1 MSRRN
6 PHSPRGVSLSPVAH
20 GAGIGVGAIEAG
32 LIRLLGRAWVRR
44 QPRDLL
50 AYAYDATG
58 EKHLPDIVVFPAD
71 GAQVAACVRAA
82 AENGLA
88 VVPRGAATNLS
99 GGTLPVKGGM
109 VINMLRMNRVL
120 SVDPY
125 GRLAVVQAGATN
137 ESLQRAVAPFGLFYA
152 PDPSSMRVAT
162 IGGSLAENAGGPRCA
177 KYGVTLNHVLGLR
190 IVLADGTEIEVGGR
204 LQEPP
209 GLDLTSL
216 MVGSEGTLGI
226 ITEAT
231 VRLTPLP
238 EAYRT
243 LLGVFG
249 GLTEAMAAVSAIVAE
264 RIVPAAL
271 ELMDHNTVEV
281 INAGRPGSF
290 PEDADAVLLIEVDGD
305 AGEIDSQARRI
316 QQVLSAHHALDIQVA
331 ATAEERD
338 QLWEARRAG
347 YGALAR
353 SSASLS
359 AMDVTVPRDRLV
371 EMLGEVL
378 RLSHEHQLKVFVTAH
393 AGDGNMHPTVP
404 FDPADADQ
412 VRRLHR
418 LTEDITRA
426 CVALGGSISGEHGI
440 GIEKLSGMSLQF
452 SEEVLELMRSAK
464 KAFDPADVLNPGK
477 NIPAPVGK
485 W

>member
-1 MSRRN
+1 MSTSI
-6 PHSPRGVSLSPVAH
+6 PHRP
-20 GAGIGVGAIEAG
+20 GAGASCPVGIGTKAGIKAVEAG
-32 LIRLLGRAWVRR
+32 LVRLLGRTWVRC

-50 AYAYDATG
+50 AYAYDGTG
-58 EKHLPDIVVFPAD
+58 EKYLPDIVVFPAD
-71 GAQVAACVRAA
+71 TAQVATCVRAA
-82 AENGLA
+82 AEAAL
-88 VVPRGAATNLS
+88 VVIPRGAATNLS
-99 GGTLPVKGGM
+99 GGTLPIHGGM

-120 SVDPY
+120 HVDPC

-137 ESLQRAVAPFGLFYA
+137 ESLQGAVAPFHLFYA

-177 KYGVTLNHVLGLR
+177 KYGVTINHVFGLR
-190 IVLADGTEIEVGGR
+190 IVLADGTEVEVGDR

-216 MVGSEGTLGI
+216 LVGSEGTLAI

-231 VRLTPLP
+231 VRLTSLP

-243 LLGVFG
+243 LLGVFES
-249 GLTEAMAAVSAIVAE
+249 LTEAMAAVSAIVAE
-264 RIVPAAL
+264 RIVPATL
-271 ELMDHNTVEV
+271 ELMDHNTLEV
-281 INAGRPGSF
+281 INAGRPSSF

-305 AGEIDSQARRI
+305 VGEIDAQARRI
-316 QQVLSAHHALDIQVA
+316 QQVLEAHHALDIKVA
-331 ATAEERD
+331 STEHERD

-359 AMDVTVPRDRLV
+359 AMDVTVPRDHLV

-378 RLSHEHQLKVFVTAH
+378 RLSHEQRLKVFVTAH

-404 FDPADADQ
+404 FDPTDADQ

-418 LTEDITRA
+418 LTDGITRA

-452 SEEVLELMRSAK
+452 SEEVLELMRSVK
-464 KAFDPADVLNPGK
+464 KAFDPACALNPGK